1 MFTLK
6 KVIISCVNYWTF
18 HALRPASS
26 LEVGAMPSFSFQSAL
41 QRQINFLRFLDSL
54 PATLRCLW
62 NSSILFNKFSFEEHV
77 LILKCF
83 SWVKWFFPW
92 GVGGGGI
99 PGNPILQILISW
111 VYFLFN
117 WNQLPNMFIHY
128 RRSLENY
135 TRFQTKMGKVYTR
148 FQTKTT
154 QNPYPLGRY
163 IPISWLI

>member
-1 MFTLK
+1 MWNTERF
-6 KVIISCVNYWTF
+6 ISNNR
-18 HALRPASS
+18 ALRPASS

-54 PATLRCLW
+54 PATLMCLW
-62 NSSILFNKFSFEEHV
+62 NSSILFNNFLSRNMFWYWNVSLGLNGFS
-77 LILKCF
+77 
-83 SWVKWFFPW
+83 PR
-92 GVGGGGI
+92 GGGGYCWEFLE
-99 PGNPILQILISW
+99 GVCGPILQILILW

-117 WNQLPNMFIHY
+117 WNQLTNMCMHH
-128 RRSLENY
+128 RGSLENY

-154 QNPYPLGRY
+154 QNPSPLGRH